1 VTEHLVAVLRTG
13 LVLAVSYNPLTAIF
27 SVPVAA
33 GLLGVRKPSHQRWVW
48 AVSVLGF
55 AWLIGDGL
63 RVLARTRDVYDG
75 MGGLIAGSVPVWAQ
89 YAALAIWAIGGLLIG
104 YVLPVWTGVFV
115 GRRVTHGTGW
125 VAATSI
131 SIAASLALSAIIGS
145 LVR

>member
-1 VTEHLVAVLRTG
+1 VAGDIAVVLSTG
-13 LVLAVSYNPLTAIF
+13 LALALSYNPLTAIF

-33 GLLGVRKPSHQRWVW
+33 ALLGVKKPTHQRWVW

-55 AWLIGDGL
+55 AWLIGDGM

-75 MGGLIAGSVPVWAQ
+75 LAGISDGAVPVWAQ

-104 YVLPVWTGVFV
+104 YVLPVWAGVFV

-125 VAATSI
+125 VAATSV
-131 SIAASLALSAIIGS
+131 SIAASLALSAIIGG

>member
-1 VTEHLVAVLRTG
+1 M
-13 LVLAVSYNPLTAIF
+13 LAVSYNPLTAIF
-27 SVPVAA
+27 SVPIAA
-33 GLLGVRKPSHQRWVW
+33 GLLGVRRPSHQRWVW

-63 RVLARTRDVYDG
+63 RVLARTRDIYDG
-75 MGGLIAGSVPVWAQ
+75 MAGLIAGSVPVWAQ